1 MKLDLTGKVALV
13 TGSAHRVGKAI
24 ALEFARS
31 GCNIM
36 VHYSSTNDE
45 TARETQREIKS
56 LGVDAG
62 LCKSDLSTPEG
73 IQALMDAV
81 QEEFG
86 QINVLVNSAS
96 NFQKRTLMEVTL
108 EEWEETLRIN
118 LTAPFLLT
126 QAAVRMMLKNDPA
139 GGVIINILD
148 KGAVDAWVDYAHHG
162 VSKAG
167 LYALT
172 RVTAAGL
179 GPEIRCNGIIPGAVL
194 KPNDYDTDHWVNLA
208 KQATPLQRPG
218 TAEDVARAA
227 VYLASEDWLTGVILR
242 VDGGE
247 SVKANS

>member
-1 MKLDLTGKVALV
+1 MKQDLTGQVALV

-24 ALEFARS
+24 ALELARA
-31 GCNIM
+31 GCNVM

-45 TARETQREIKS
+45 IARETQREIKS

-62 LCKSDLSTPEG
+62 LCKADLGSPAGVQTL
-73 IQALMDAV
+73 IDAV
-81 QEEFG
+81 QEQFG
-86 QINVLVNSAS
+86 QLHILVNSAS
-96 NFQKRTLMEVTL
+96 NFQKRTIMEVTL
-108 EEWEETLRIN
+108 EEWEETMRIN

-126 QAAVRMMLKNDPA
+126 QASVKLMLKNDPP

-148 KGAVDAWVDYAHHG
+148 KGATDAWVDFAHHG
-162 VSKAG
+162 ISKAG

-179 GPEIRCNGIIPGAVL
+179 GPEIRCNGIIPGGVL
-194 KPNDYDTDHWVNLA
+194 KPNEFDNERWLA
-208 KQATPLQRPG
+208 LSKENTAMQRPG

-227 VYLASEDWLTGVILR
+227 VYLASEDWLTGVVIR

-247 SVKANS
+247 SVIK